1 MICNIF
7 SVVLISVGACLL
19 YRSNKLIFK
28 KNYLYKSIGCL
39 LLYSAGYILSRRY
52 IHFDNIEETLDAF
65 SSMSATLAGFVFAGL
80 AIILALIE
88 YDHIKNLFKN
98 DFLDNLFYKG
108 YGSIMLNLCNIVMYI
123 IIKQYDFINQT
134 MLLLNQYILGA
145 SILLLIMMMF
155 DFIFVIK
162 QLKNNLNKN

>member
-1 MICNIF
+1 MIRNIF
-7 SVVLISVGACLL
+7 SVVLVFAGAYLL
-19 YRSNKLIFK
+19 FKSNTLIFK
-28 KNYLYKSIGCL
+28 KNYLYKSIGYL
-39 LLYSAGYILSRRY
+39 LFYSAGYIFSSGY
-52 IHFDNIEETLDAF
+52 IHFDNIEETLDTF
-65 SSMSATLAGFVFAGL
+65 TSISATLAGFVFTGL

-108 YGSIMLNLCNIVMYI
+108 YGSILLNLCNIVMYFI
-123 IIKQYDFINQT
+123 MKQYDFINQT
-134 MLLLNQYILGA
+134 MLLFNQYIFGA

-162 QLKNNLNKN
+162 QLKNDLNKN